1 MEYLAIDLLK
11 QQFKTKSLKGFG
23 IDKLKAGMIA
33 SGAIL
38 HYLNETY
45 HNKKNH
51 ITSISRIDQQNYVWM
66 DQFTINNLEL
76 FSSLNNESKA
86 TLVNILDNTS
96 SPMGSRLIRRWIA
109 LPLRNV
115 KKIVYRQNIVE
126 ELFNNNSLS
135 NELHEKI
142 SVIGDLER
150 LISKASKLF
159 WWK

>member
-1 MEYLAIDLLK
+1 MTPSFQKSKSNHVNNNYKETIHLFTLDDWVYSEDYAIDLLK

-76 FSSLNNESKA
+76 FSSLNNEHKA

-96 SPMGSRLIRRWIA
+96 SPMGS
-109 LPLRNV
+109 
-115 KKIVYRQNIVE
+115 
-126 ELFNNNSLS
+126 
-135 NELHEKI
+135 
-142 SVIGDLER
+142 
-150 LISKASKLF
+150 
-159 WWK
+159 

>member
-1 MEYLAIDLLK
+1 
-11 QQFKTKSLKGFG
+11 
-23 IDKLKAGMIA
+23 
-33 SGAIL
+33 
-38 HYLNETY
+38 
-45 HNKKNH
+45 
-51 ITSISRIDQQNYVWM
+51 M

-150 LISKASKLF
+150 LISKAVTTKN
-159 WWK
+159 